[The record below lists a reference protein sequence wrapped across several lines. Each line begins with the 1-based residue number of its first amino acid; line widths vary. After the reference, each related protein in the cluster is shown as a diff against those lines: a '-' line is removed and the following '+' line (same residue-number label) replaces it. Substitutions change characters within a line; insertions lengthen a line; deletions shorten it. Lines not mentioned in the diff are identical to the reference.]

1 MKRHDT
7 IESLTAEKGNAPRTV
22 WGDFGRRK
30 GKHLL
35 VSARIG
41 VIVSRRL
48 LGADFESKADAVLTA
63 SALRVVANVKG
74 IYDKYK
80 V

>member
-1 MKRHDT
+1 M
-7 IESLTAEKGNAPRTV
+7 
-22 WGDFGRRK
+22 
-30 GKHLL
+30 